1 MEYQYGSAQVSSSSV
16 CWTIR
21 SNAARYIRCHGRK
34 NQLPCW
40 QLHHRSL
47 LVSGPPKGSARP
59 WIAAWNRQP
68 SGSEGFSPGGSRS
81 RILPTATS

>member
-16 CWTIR
+16 CRTMR

-34 NQLPCW
+34 YQLPCW

-47 LVSGPPKGSARP
+47 LVSGRPEEVARP
-59 WIAAWNRQP
+59 WMAAWNRHP
-68 SGSEGFSPGGSRS
+68 SGSDGFPEGGSRS
-81 RILPTATS
+81 RILPTASS